1 MDTKAIVDNTG
12 AVIFLPYITFSTF
25 CSFDFTAF
33 PYDKQTCQIIY
44 GSETYSKDQMNIG
57 HSGKKFHQTDELDI
71 EDHSSVDS
79 GDPYYEH
86 NQWTV
91 LSTKGSIKAKHY
103 KCCPGEIWETLIIRV
118 TAQRNAN
125 YYRYVF
131 VTSAV
136 VFAIMVP
143 LVFALPVDSPQKI
156 NLGKTMSFPYTLIF
170 TCPVCALLKK
180 AEPSPFKQQA
190 KNKTAIKESLPL
202 SKYSN
207 LCVILHGSV
216 IVISVF
222 YR

>member
-1 MDTKAIVDNTG
+1 MCDVIVMNEKTINEKNIYIIYASLFINLWIPYSMQLCVLWLFLVLRVPGSLLSMDSKAIVRNTG

-79 GDPYYEH
+79 GNPYYEH

-91 LSTKGSIKAKHY
+91 VSTKGSIKAKHY

-136 VFAIMVP
+136 VFAIMGP

-156 NLGKTMSFPYTLIF
+156 NLGKKLRVT
-170 TCPVCALLKK
+170 
-180 AEPSPFKQQA
+180 SPG
-190 KNKTAIKESLPL
+190 TR
-202 SKYSN
+202 
-207 LCVILHGSV
+207 V
-216 IVISVF
+216 
-222 YR
+222 